1 MFLFDFESLI
11 SWGSLFGF
19 LAGIFFGITTCGLFY
34 IFLILQ
40 SMNKNR
46 YLVKVQDYDIDGKE
60 IELLV
65 KQTQENFKDK
75 KMRGEEG
82 MVSYC
87 YKLSKEMV
95 IEIAKKFFPESK
107 HPLMEISIDEA
118 LLLSTYVTKRLE
130 ELLDHKGLRLFRK
143 LKISTIYGWTEVKT
157 AIDEN
162 AIVKT
167 TKKYKI
173 TQKFKAAMGIMNIVN
188 PVYWAKKVLVKKTTD
203 ILLKKICI
211 ITIGIV
217 GEETYK
223 IYSKRVFNEEMYIDT
238 GVEGFLSELK
248 DDLDKEYEN
257 EKQSL
262 DEEMDGEE

>member
-1 MFLFDFESLI
+1 
-11 SWGSLFGF
+11 
-19 LAGIFFGITTCGLFY
+19 
-34 IFLILQ
+34 
-40 SMNKNR
+40 MNKNR

-157 AIDEN
+157 TIDEN
-162 AIVKT
+162 AIEKSNKQKLLACLLNRVSNDEDIVDSLLLDQ
-167 TKKYKI
+167 YQ
-173 TQKFKAAMGIMNIVN
+173 TQPNK
-188 PVYWAKKVLVKKTTD
+188 
-203 ILLKKICI
+203 
-211 ITIGIV
+211 
-217 GEETYK
+217 
-223 IYSKRVFNEEMYIDT
+223 
-238 GVEGFLSELK
+238 EG
-248 DDLDKEYEN
+248 DKESSEEN
-257 EKQSL
+257 NE
-262 DEEMDGEE
+262 DNFNF